1 MNKKSL
7 NKTITAVLLSGSL
20 FLGGSNLAFA
30 QDTVDLTLD
39 NTVEMALENNRT
51 IKQAVYDTD
60 SARWALSEA
69 KGQKGFSISWQTAA
83 AAVGGET
90 YDLQNRDSSYQN
102 VVEASIPLYTG
113 GQLENNIKGK
123 EIGVDISDLTLE
135 NTKQQI
141 KYDTTKGYYNI
152 LQCRNLVGV
161 NQETVDQLQAHLD
174 TVNAKYA
181 AGTVAKSDVLRSQV
195 ELADAKQNL
204 VNAENN
210 YDLSISSL
218 NNLIGLPIDTKINI
232 QDELKYTKYDLS
244 LAECMDLAM
253 NNRPDGIA
261 AAKSVEQAKTS
272 VKVAQAGNL
281 PQVSAYASYTIDGD
295 DAFNNDAAEQS
306 EIGVKA
312 SWSIFDNNV
321 TKSQVRQAEA
331 ALAKAEENVQY
342 VNEGIQLEVHQ
353 AYLNLLSAEKNIQ
366 TTSVAV
372 NQASEDYNIAQVR
385 YTAGVGTNIDVMDAA
400 VALTTAKT
408 NYVQALYDY
417 NVSKAQLDKAMGL
430 PVDLDVQ
437 AVAAK
442 TY

>member
-1 MNKKSL
+1 MKQKVKK
-7 NKTITAVLLSGSL
+7 
-20 FLGGSNLAFA
+20 
-30 QDTVDLTLD
+30 D
-39 NTVEMALENNRT
+39 
-51 IKQAVYDTD
+51 
-60 SARWALSEA
+60 
-69 KGQKGFSISWQTAA
+69 FSINWQTVAA
-83 AAVGGET
+83 AASGET
-90 YDLQNRDSSYQN
+90 YDLQNRDSTYQN

-113 GQLENNIKGK
+113 GQLENNIKSK

-253 NNRPDGIA
+253 TNRPDGVA
-261 AAKSVEQAKTS
+261 AAKSIEQAKAS
-272 VKVAQAGNL
+272 VKAAQAGNL
-281 PQVSAYASYTIDGD
+281 PQLSAYASYTIDGN

-312 SWSIFDNNV
+312 SWNLFDNNV
-321 TKSQVRQAEA
+321 TKAQVRQAEA
-331 ALAKAEENVQY
+331 ALAKAQENAQY

-353 AYLNLLSAEKNIQ
+353 AYLNLLSAGKKIFKQ
-366 TTSVAV
+366 RV
-372 NQASEDYNIAQVR
+372 
-385 YTAGVGTNIDVMDAA
+385 
-400 VALTTAKT
+400 
-408 NYVQALYDY
+408 
-417 NVSKAQLDKAMGL
+417 
-430 PVDLDVQ
+430 
-437 AVAAK
+437 
-442 TY
+442 

>member
-39 NTVEMALENNRT
+39 NTVELALENNRT
-51 IKQAVYDTD
+51 IKQSVYDTD

-69 KGQKGFSISWQTAA
+69 KGQKGFSINWQTVAA
-83 AAVGGET
+83 AAGGET
-90 YDLQNRDSSYQN
+90 YDMYNRDSTYQN

-113 GQLENNIKGK
+113 GQLENNIKSK

-253 NNRPDGIA
+253 TNRPDGVA
-261 AAKSVEQAKTS
+261 AAKSIEQAKAS
-272 VKVAQAGNL
+272 VKAAQAGNL
-281 PQVSAYASYTIDGD
+281 PQLLLMQVILLMVMMLLTMMQQ
-295 DAFNNDAAEQS
+295 NNLKL
-306 EIGVKA
+306 VLK
-312 SWSIFDNNV
+312 
-321 TKSQVRQAEA
+321 
-331 ALAKAEENVQY
+331 L
-342 VNEGIQLEVHQ
+342 
-353 AYLNLLSAEKNIQ
+353 
-366 TTSVAV
+366 
-372 NQASEDYNIAQVR
+372 
-385 YTAGVGTNIDVMDAA
+385 VGTFLITM
-400 VALTTAKT
+400 
-408 NYVQALYDY
+408 
-417 NVSKAQLDKAMGL
+417 
-430 PVDLDVQ
+430 
-437 AVAAK
+437 
-442 TY
+442 

>member
-39 NTVEMALENNRT
+39 NTVELALENNRT
-51 IKQAVYDTD
+51 IKQSVYDTD

-69 KGQKGFSISWQTAA
+69 KGKKGFSINWQTVAA
-83 AAVGGET
+83 AASGET
-90 YDLQNRDSSYQN
+90 YDLQNRDSTYQN

-113 GQLENNIKGK
+113 GQLENNIKSK

-253 NNRPDGIA
+253 TNRPDGVA
-261 AAKSVEQAKTS
+261 AAKSIEQAKAS
-272 VKVAQAGNL
+272 VKAGKE
-281 PQVSAYASYTIDGD
+281 VSSGI
-295 DAFNNDAAEQS
+295 
-306 EIGVKA
+306 K
-312 SWSIFDNNV
+312 V
-321 TKSQVRQAEA
+321 TK
-331 ALAKAEENVQY
+331 NVK
-342 VNEGIQLEVHQ
+342 I
-353 AYLNLLSAEKNIQ
+353 LSPDKL
-366 TTSVAV
+366 
-372 NQASEDYNIAQVR
+372 YH
-385 YTAGVGTNIDVMDAA
+385 
-400 VALTTAKT
+400 KT
-408 NYVQALYDY
+408 NGGTLVKIGKVFRVDV
-417 NVSKAQLDKAMGL
+417 NSKTMLHAHFPG
-430 PVDLDVQ
+430 PF
-437 AVAAK
+437 AK
-442 TY
+442 KHFPLGVIASGIYGGVRR

>member
-39 NTVEMALENNRT
+39 NTVELALENNRT
-51 IKQAVYDTD
+51 IKQSVYDTD

-69 KGQKGFSISWQTAA
+69 KGQKGFSINWQTVAA
-83 AAVGGET
+83 AASGET
-90 YDLQNRDSSYQN
+90 YDLQNRDSTYQN

-113 GQLENNIKGK
+113 GQLENNIKSK

-253 NNRPDGIA
+253 TNRPDGVA
-261 AAKSVEQAKTS
+261 AAKAIEQAKAS
-272 VKVAQAGNL
+272 VKAAQAGNL
-281 PQVSAYASYTIDGD
+281 PQLSAYASYTVDGD
-295 DAFNNDAAEQS
+295 DAFNNDAAEKS
-306 EIGVKA
+306 EVGVKA
-312 SWSIFDNNV
+312 SWNLFDNNV
-321 TKSQVRQAEA
+321 TKAQVRQ
-331 ALAKAEENVQY
+331 V
-342 VNEGIQLEVHQ
+342 EVHQ

-372 NQASEDYNIAQVR
+372 NQASEDYTIAQVR

-437 AVAAK
+437 AVAVK

>member
-39 NTVEMALENNRT
+39 NTVELALENNRT
-51 IKQAVYDTD
+51 IKQSVYDTD

-69 KGQKGFSISWQTAA
+69 KGKKGFSINWQTVAA
-83 AAVGGET
+83 AASGET
-90 YDLQNRDSSYQN
+90 YDLQNRDSTYQN

-113 GQLENNIKGK
+113 GQLENNIKSK

-195 ELADAKQNL
+195 
-204 VNAENN
+204 
-210 YDLSISSL
+210 
-218 NNLIGLPIDTKINI
+218 PIDTKINI

-253 NNRPDGIA
+253 TNRPDGVA
-261 AAKSVEQAKTS
+261 AAKSIEQAKAS
-272 VKVAQAGNL
+272 VKAAQAGNL
-281 PQVSAYASYTIDGD
+281 PQLSAYASYTIDGD
-295 DAFNNDAAEQS
+295 DAFNNDAAEKS
-306 EIGVKA
+306 EVGVKA
-312 SWSIFDNNV
+312 SWNLFDNNV
-321 TKSQVRQAEA
+321 TKAQVRQAEA
-331 ALAKAEENVQY
+331 ALAKAQENAQY

-372 NQASEDYNIAQVR
+372 NQASEDYTIAQVR

-400 VALTTAKT
+400 IALTTAKT